1 MPGEL
6 PFDNLLAVLFGFAFL
21 PLVLLLSGRLG
32 LYTVIRER
40 EAQVYTL
47 FGKVLGTLEE
57 PGIRFPL
64 IHFGLKALLV
74 PLFGEMHRVDTRL
87 RQNYLRD
94 QMVNSGE
101 GTPMGVGIWYEMQ
114 VNDPVA
120 YLFANANPEG
130 SLEAN
135 VSSATIST
143 LSNLEMD
150 KMLEDRHQLSQQ
162 VRHTVSPLSEKWG
175 YRLGS
180 VYIRKVAFTD
190 RQMVDNITEKV
201 VKRLVQVTSAMK
213 QDGENRVGLIKSC
226 PSRRGRRRPQ
236 CHRQTGRGGPG
247 GRAGGAGDG
256 APHRLRRHGGTGA
269 ARGPG
274 AGIPGRR
281 SRGGRARRPAGL
293 TTVAS
298 LSIPLAAAP
307 ILGGAQP
314 LSRRGKS
321 ERRARWR
328 ISRTRPPHSARRA
341 PRSRA
346 RTPGFCAGN
355 RPRACS
361 GSHRKRNSGRRCH

>member
-1 MPGEL
+1 MTGDLYLEN
-6 PFDNLLAVLFGFAFL
+6 FIVLLAGFAFL
-21 PLVLLLSGRLG
+21 PLILVLSGWLG
-32 LYTVIRER
+32 LFTLVRER
-40 EAQVYTL
+40 EAQVFTL

-64 IHFGLKALLV
+64 FQFGLKALLV

-114 VNDPVA
+114 VNDAVA

-213 QDGENRVGLIKSC
+213 QDGENRVGLIKS
-226 PSRRGRRRPQ
+226 
-236 CHRQTGRGGPG
+236 QT
-247 GRAGGAGDG
+247 AYKVSQKMAE
-256 APHRLRRHGGTGA
+256 ASA
-269 ARGPG
+269 ARPAVVGDALNAIAKQDPEVLEAVLEVLETERLIASGATVELIPPG
-274 AGIPGRR
+274 AQVLVSLGKNQHDEGDT
-281 SRGGRARRPAGL
+281 SRQA
-293 TTVAS
+293 
-298 LSIPLAAAP
+298 
-307 ILGGAQP
+307 
-314 LSRRGKS
+314 
-321 ERRARWR
+321 
-328 ISRTRPPHSARRA
+328 
-341 PRSRA
+341 
-346 RTPGFCAGN
+346 
-355 RPRACS
+355 
-361 GSHRKRNSGRRCH
+361 